1 MTNREK
7 CDIIYTEREETT
19 MTREEKIERLIKGQ
33 QLLTFEQWYEIN
45 QWTFIFGKNKNDP
58 KRLYEE
64 YVAEVL
70 GE

>member
-1 MTNREK
+1 
-7 CDIIYTEREETT
+7 

-45 QWTFIFGKNKNDP
+45 QWAFIFGKNKNDP
-58 KRLYEE
+58 KKLYEE